1 MSQVALVTLSVVL
14 SIVLTGCSSNSL
26 GGNPDMTDNDVIA
39 CDDYS
44 YLENPY
50 DGTTDTLFDYE
61 AFDYFY
67 YEVDN
72 AFWSADDYDLIDYSD
87 YLKSEIDDVLQA
99 IDNGYKKSE
108 IEAEAEEIERS
119 AEDLM
124 IYCNDY
130 VFN

>member
-1 MSQVALVTLSVVL
+1 MSRVALVTFSVFL
-14 SIVLTGCSSNSL
+14 SILLTGCSSNSL

-39 CDDYS
+39 CDDFS

-72 AFWSADDYDLIDYSD
+72 AFWSADDYDLIYYSD
-87 YLKSEIDDVLQA
+87 SLKSEIYDVLQ
-99 IDNGYKKSE
+99 
-108 IEAEAEEIERS
+108 
-119 AEDLM
+119 
-124 IYCNDY
+124 
-130 VFN
+130 V

>member
-1 MSQVALVTLSVVL
+1 
-14 SIVLTGCSSNSL
+14 
-26 GGNPDMTDNDVIA
+26 MTDNDVIA